1 MSLKTTCLTTEIV
14 VNNKIDCLQVL
25 TKLYFLVLRNMQILM
40 SSYFIVS
47 LISKVHSKNIW
58 TVKIKCTKVKM
69 ESSKRTRVVL
79 LAQEKRTI
87 RNYYK
92 EQTKK

>member
-58 TVKIKCTKVKM
+58 TVKIKIAVVRLVK
-69 ESSKRTRVVL
+69 SLVIFILPSCHL
-79 LAQEKRTI
+79 
-87 RNYYK
+87 
-92 EQTKK
+92 